1 MNIRQ
6 TAIPRRVLSLALCAA
21 MVLTLLPLPTPAEG
35 ICDHHPEHTAD
46 CGYKAAVE
54 GQDCAHSHNS
64 LCGYQEASPCTHG
77 HDESCGYREASAC
90 AHRHTE
96 ECGENGES
104 CTHQHDEACGYQE
117 ASSCT
122 HSHDESCGYRE
133 ARSCTHVHN
142 DTCGYVEA
150 VTGSPCTY
158 RCEICAQQA
167 SQQQNGQE
175 RCTHGNESA
184 ACETCASEKKVTEV
198 QALINALP
206 ETVTEETREA
216 AQSALSAVEE
226 AKAALTEAEQEKL
239 DLTRY
244 TALKALLAEP
254 EAFDTGKVLTDWEW
268 VDDYELID
276 PKTGL
281 AHLPF
286 ASAENI
292 AYYDAVI
299 EVLPAAITANEE
311 ELTLGDWLCE
321 DYPMESGAYEG
332 EYIFET
338 TLPEG
343 YVLADGT
350 NVLRLTVVLGDPEGE
365 DASWYSE
372 YSTPTQGTHTINGE
386 SYSDVYELKSADDLF
401 WFAEKVNTGIDADAN
416 IRAVLMNDITVPE
429 GKAWTP
435 IGGKFTLYSQ
445 ADGSNVSSFIGK
457 FDGHGHVIRGLE
469 NTTDGNYQSVGLFGK
484 VGSPVIVNVG
494 IEDSTF
500 TAKDSNCGSLIGYAA
515 GSGNGSATVINCY
528 STADVNCNITG
539 ANVGGLVG
547 WAAKLIIQNCY
558 FAGTVTSTSANTGSM
573 IGYGSDL
580 IARNCYYD
588 TNKCSL
594 PGCPIGDPGNISGK
608 TTAQFQSGEVANA
621 LCNGAS
627 IWGQNLAGGE
637 FYPKLYQE
645 PHNYKVYSGSQYH
658 NHTDGS
664 QSACLICGGLTP
676 VNGEYQIS
684 TKDQLYWFAAL
695 VNGTGGLT
703 KNSSAKGVLKADI
716 QVDSGWT
723 PIGNSS
729 AFTGSFHGQNHTV
742 TIPAGKSLFDKVGS
756 GATVSKVSVSGGNLC
771 NSNSGTIA
779 NCCASG
785 TGSVKLCG
793 SNSGTI
799 QNCYAAGGNGTT
811 LASGG
816 TITNCYLKA
825 GTSESAVNGEAITQN
840 SFESG
845 KVAYLLNVDSCW
857 GQTVNSEPRD
867 LLPKLGGKKVYYKEG
882 GSPEYHN
889 HSGYCNICQK
899 KPENS
904 SGSNKTDGNW
914 QISNVDEL
922 YWYAKLINGELE
934 GTSGYSKNA
943 VLTADITV
951 NTGVLNPDGTLNES
965 GKDSLVKWVP
975 IGKDRNNSN
984 TVTFDGQGHTISGL
998 YVDHWLA
1005 GLFGYL
1011 YKSTIQNV
1019 IISDSYFSGEFAG
1032 GVCGQMDASTI
1043 TNCFSSSMVTGGSG
1057 VGGICGSLAA
1067 MINPG
1072 TISNCASSGRVNY
1085 TSIYNNGGGVCG
1097 SSGTKGTITNCYY
1110 DKDKYTGTAIGSGN
1124 GTNVE
1129 GKTTKEFASGEV
1141 AYLLNGSSSSGIWK
1155 QNIDKEGASR
1165 DETPNFSGAAVYAAT
1180 SGECPT
1186 GYTNNANGAKNHVF
1200 ENHVCVF
1207 CDKRDQD
1214 PVIVSGITANSKT
1227 YDGRTSANLNCNSAV
1242 LTNTVTGK
1250 TVTGV
1255 TVSATGTFDK
1265 ADVGTRNVTIR
1276 DLKLTGA
1283 DAGKYYLAESGQ
1295 QTTTTASIN
1304 PRNITVTITPGGG
1317 TYGNVTAATAKLNNV
1332 VSGQTVPVTLT
1343 YTGTANDGTDYSGTT
1358 APKKAGS
1365 YTVAATISNGN
1376 YSLTGTTTAEFVIDK
1391 ATVTTPTPES
1401 KAYTGQTLTAD
1412 VPASDL
1418 YTVKT
1423 NEGGT
1428 DVNASGYPVELQL
1441 TDDKNYQWDN
1451 AGGRT
1456 SFRITQAANNWTVDP
1471 AITGWTYG
1479 GQANA
1484 PTSGA
1489 KFGTAQVTYRKDETV
1504 LDAVP
1509 ANAGSYTARFSVTET
1524 ANYDGLT
1531 KDVPFI
1537 ISPKP
1542 VTVSGI
1548 AAENKTYDGNTTATL
1563 KYDEVVFDGIL
1574 EGDRL
1579 TVEGTGT
1586 FADANAAENK
1596 TVNISGLTLGGDS
1609 KNNYTLAANGQQ
1621 TTATATITSK
1631 SLSGD
1636 DITVTATNP
1645 TYNGAQQSPT
1655 VAVTYGEITLVENT
1669 DYTLTGNAET
1679 NAGSYTLTVTGKGNY
1694 SGSKDQDWEI
1704 AKASISPKVNIEN
1717 TVYGTTPNP
1726 SITSGNSGNGEVTYT
1741 YYSDAACTDAVT
1753 PRNAGTYYV
1762 KAAVAETPNYQSS
1775 ESAPVSFRIT
1785 QKPVTVSG
1793 ITAGNKT
1800 YDGNTTA
1807 TLNYAGVTFTGKL
1820 DGDSLTVEGTGE
1832 FESANAAENKTVT
1845 ISGLTLGGASK
1856 DNYVLA
1862 ADGQQTTATATITK
1876 ANASVTKAPE
1886 DAKSLYSGLDVP
1898 LVTEGTAQGGTMMY
1912 RLGEDGS
1919 WTELLPQAAA
1929 HGEYTVYYY
1938 VKGDDN
1944 HEDTAQQSLKAR
1956 IRPFEIAAQPADM
1969 GIEYGTTTELAVILN
1984 PKAADVPGITYQWC
1998 LVTEEDGREV
2008 YTPLEG
2014 ETGSS
2019 LTLTK
2024 PNAGTYVYGCVITCG
2039 EDYSVTSDK
2048 ATVTVTAVQKDLTS
2062 TSDLP
2067 SGLWAEGG
2075 EMPLVD
2081 NSIDL
2086 KSPSSFLLTSY
2097 TYNGA
2102 STDVHQNYPTGMEIY
2117 SVGTDDQ
2124 GQTTVA
2130 PVAEL
2135 NHLLRYSGCSIRI
2148 TGKPGIRMITSLT
2161 KEAKAALKK
2170 GELAGYTLEEYGT
2183 VAVWSSDLGNQPLTL
2198 KTEKARNNYAYKRG
2212 VSDPVFA
2219 NVGDLTQYT
2228 NVLVWDSLEDQK
2240 YDEDIVMRPYIKL
2253 SNKAGETV
2261 VLYGGTVSRSI
2272 GYVAQQNAN
2281 TFSKGTA
2288 GYKYVHEI
2296 IDKVNALHSST
2307 ETNTTGG

>member
-35 ICDHHPEHTAD
+35 ICGHHPEHTAD

-54 GQDCAHSHNS
+54 GQDCAHSHDS
-64 LCGYQEASPCTHG
+64 LCGYQEARACTHS

-104 CTHQHDEACGYQE
+104 CTHQHDEACGHQE
-117 ASSCT
+117 ASPCT

-133 ARSCTHVHN
+133 ASPCKHEH
-142 DTCGYVEA
+142 DGSCGYVEA

-167 SQQQNGQE
+167 SQQQNGQDL
-175 RCTHGNESA
+175 CTHGNESA

-239 DLTRY
+239 DLTRC

-254 EAFDTGKVLTDWEW
+254 EAVDTGKVLTDWEW

-343 YVLADGT
+343 YVLPDET
-350 NVLRLTVVLGDPEGE
+350 NVLSLTVVLGDPEGE
-365 DASWYSE
+365 DASLYSE
-372 YSTPTQGTHTINGE
+372 YSTPNTGTHTIDGK
-386 SYSDVYELKSADDLF
+386 SYSDVYELKSANDLF
-401 WFAEKVNTGIDADAN
+401 WFAEKVNTGITVDGN
-416 IRAVLMNDITVPE
+416 INAVLMNDIRVPE
-429 GKAWTP
+429 GKDWTP
-435 IGGKFTLYSQ
+435 IGGKDTSY
-445 ADGSNVSSFIGK
+445 GNSSFIGK
-457 FDGHGHVIRGLE
+457 FDGQGHVIKGLK
-469 NTTDGNYQSVGLFGK
+469 NTDDGNYRQVGLFGM
-484 VGSPVIVNVG
+484 VGSAVIVNVG
-494 IEDSTF
+494 IENSTF
-500 TAKDSNCGSLIGYAA
+500 TAKNSNCGSLIGSAV
-515 GSGNGSATVINCY
+515 GSTNGNTIVKNCY
-528 STADVNCNITG
+528 STAVVSSNIDG
-539 ANVGGLVG
+539 ISVGGLVG
-547 WAAKLIIQNCY
+547 RAANLSIQSCY
-558 FAGTVTSTSANTGSM
+558 FAGTVSGTGANTGSM
-573 IGYGSDL
+573 IGYGGDL

-594 PGCPIGDPGNISGK
+594 LGCGGSGSEYIVGK
-608 TTAQFQSGEVANA
+608 TTAQFQSGEVAYT

-664 QSACLICGGLTP
+664 QSACLICGGLKP

-695 VNGTGGLT
+695 VNGTDGLT
-703 KNSSAKGVLKADI
+703 KNSSAKGVLTADI

-723 PIGNSS
+723 PIGSS
-729 AFTGSFHGQNHTV
+729 GFTGSFNGQNHTV
-742 TIPAGKSLFDKVGS
+742 TIPAGKSLFDKIES
-756 GATVSKVSVSGGNLC
+756 AATVSKVSVSGGNLC

-799 QNCYAAGGNGTT
+799 QNCYAAGGSGTT

-825 GTSESAVNGEAITQN
+825 GTSESAVNGTGITQGD
-840 SFESG
+840 FQSG
-845 KVAYLLNVDSCW
+845 KVAYLLNKDGCW
-857 GQTVNSEPRD
+857 GQTVNSD
-867 LLPKLGGKKVYYKEG
+867 SLPKLGGKQVFFKEG
-882 GSPEYHN
+882 GSPAYHN
-889 HSGYCNICQK
+889 HNGYCNICLK
-899 KPENS
+899 KPSNS
-904 SGSNKTDGNW
+904 DGTSGNW

-934 GTSGYSKNA
+934 GTTNYSKNA

-965 GKDSLVKWVP
+965 GKDSLVKWTP
-975 IGKDRNNSN
+975 IGKEQKDTN
-984 TVTFDGQGHTISGL
+984 TVTFNGNGHTISGL
-998 YVDHWLA
+998 YCDSGYLV

-1011 YKSTIQNV
+1011 YNSTIQNV
-1019 IISDSYFSGEFAG
+1019 IISDSYFSGSYVG
-1032 GVCGQMDASTI
+1032 GVCGQMNASTI
-1043 TNCFSSSMVTGGSG
+1043 TNCFSSSMVKGGSG

-1067 MINPG
+1067 IINPG

-1085 TSIYNNGGGVCG
+1085 TSINNNGGGVCG

-1207 CDKRDQD
+1207 CDKRDQF
-1214 PVIVSGITANSKT
+1214 PISVSNITAKSKT
-1227 YDGRTSANLNCNSAV
+1227 YDGSKSAELV
-1242 LTNTVTGK
+1242 VTFTGK
-1250 TVTGV
+1250 QNSCPNVSVT
-1255 TVSATGTFDK
+1255 ATGTFNDANAGANK
-1265 ADVGTRNVTIR
+1265 TVTVSNLR
-1276 DLKLTGA
+1276 LEGN
-1283 DAGKYYLAESGQ
+1283 DAGKYYLENSGPSS
-1295 QTTTTASIN
+1295 TTATIN
-1304 PRNITVTITPGGG
+1304 PKDITVTITSNGG

-1332 VSGQTVPVTLT
+1332 VSGQTVSVTLT
-1343 YTGTANDGTDYSGTT
+1343 YTGTANDGTDYSGTI
-1358 APKKAGS
+1358 APKNAGS
-1365 YTVAATISNGN
+1365 YTVAAAISNNN
-1376 YSLTGTTTAEFVIDK
+1376 YKLTGTTTARFVIDK
-1391 ATVTTPTPES
+1391 ATVTTPTISS
-1401 KAYTGQTLTAD
+1401 KAYTGQLLTAD

-1423 NEGGT
+1423 NKGGT
-1428 DVNASGYPVELQL
+1428 DVGTYTVVLSL
-1441 TDDKNYQWDN
+1441 TDSNNYKWDAPN
-1451 AGGRT
+1451 GQT
-1456 SFRITQAANNWTVDP
+1456 SFEITQAANNWTVDP

-1479 GQANA
+1479 EQANA

-1489 KFGTAQVTYRKDETV
+1489 KFGTVQVTYLKDGTV
-1504 LDAVP
+1504 LNAVP
-1509 ANAGSYTARFSVTET
+1509 ANAGSYTARFSVAET
-1524 ANYDGLT
+1524 DNYDGLT
-1531 KDVPFI
+1531 KDVPFT
-1537 ISPKP
+1537 ISPRP

-1548 AAENKTYDGNTTATL
+1548 TAENKTYDGNTTATL
-1563 KYDEVVFDGIL
+1563 NYDGVTFTGKL
-1574 EGDRL
+1574 DRDSL

-1655 VAVTYGEITLVENT
+1655 VAVTYGEITLAGGT
-1669 DYTLTGNAET
+1669 DYELTGNT
-1679 NAGSYTLTVTGKGNY
+1679 GTDAGGYTLTVTGKGNY
-1694 SGSKDQDWEI
+1694 SGSKEQGWEI
-1704 AKASISPKVNIEN
+1704 AKASITPVVSLGD
-1717 TVYGTTPNP
+1717 TVYGDALSP
-1726 SITSGNSGNGEVTYT
+1726 SVSGNPGNGEVTYT
-1741 YYSDAACTDAVT
+1741 YYSDETCTDAVT

-1762 KAAVAETPNYQSS
+1762 RAAVAQTANYQSGKS
-1775 ESAPVSFRIT
+1775 VPVSFRIT

-1793 ITAGNKT
+1793 ITAGDKT

-1807 TLNYAGVTFTGKL
+1807 TLNYDGVTFTGKL
-1820 DGDSLTVEGTGE
+1820 DRDSLTVEGTGT
-1832 FESANAAENKTVT
+1832 FADANAAENKTVNIT
-1845 ISGLTLGGASK
+1845 NLTLGGDSE

-1862 ADGQQTTATATITK
+1862 ADGQQATATAAITK

-1886 DAKSLYSGLDVP
+1886 DAESLYSGLDVL
-1898 LVTEGTAQGGTMMY
+1898 LVTAGTAQGGTMMY

-1919 WTELLPQAAA
+1919 WTAVLPQAAA

-1938 VKGDDN
+1938 VKGDGN

-1956 IRPFEIAAQPADM
+1956 IRPFEITGQTEA
-1969 GIEYGTTTELAVILN
+1969 GSIKYGESTELSVTLN
-1984 PKAADVPGITYQWC
+1984 DKAADVSGITYQWC
-1998 LVTEEDGREV
+1998 LVTEEDGREI

-2048 ATVTVTAVQKDLTS
+2048 AAVTVTAVQKPLPS

-2067 SGLWAEGG
+2067 PDLWAEGG

-2081 NSIDL
+2081 NSIHL

-2130 PVAEL
+2130 PVADL
-2135 NHLLRYSGCSIRI
+2135 NNLLRYSGCSIRI

-2170 GELAGYTLEEYGT
+2170 GKLAGYTLEEYGT

-2198 KTEKARNNYAYKRG
+2198 KTKKSRSNYAYKRG

-2219 NVGDLTQYT
+2219 NVGALTQYT
-2228 NVLVWDSLEDQK
+2228 NVLVWDSLEAKK

-2253 SNKAGETV
+2253 INKAGETV

>member
-21 MVLTLLPLPTPAEG
+21 MALTLLPLPTPAEG
-35 ICDHHPEHTAD
+35 ICGHHPEHTAD

-54 GQDCAHSHNS
+54 GQDCAHSHDS

-117 ASSCT
+117 ASPCT

-133 ARSCTHVHN
+133 ARDCTHAHD

-167 SQQQNGQE
+167 SQQQNRQDL
-175 RCTHGNESA
+175 CTHGNESA

-254 EAFDTGKVLTDWEW
+254 EAVDTGKVLTDWEW

-276 PKTGL
+276 PETGL

-311 ELTLGDWLCE
+311 ELTLGGWLCE

-332 EYIFET
+332 EYVFET

-343 YVLADGT
+343 YVLADDT
-350 NVLRLTVVLGDPEGE
+350 NVLRLTVVLGDPEGA
-365 DASWYSE
+365 DVAWYSE
-372 YSTPTQGTHTINGE
+372 YSAPNQGTHTINGK
-386 SYSDVYELKSADDLF
+386 SYSDVYELSSADHLF
-401 WFAEKVNTGIDADAN
+401 WFTEKVNTGIDTDAN

-435 IGGKFTLYSQ
+435 IGGKVTNY
-445 ADGSNVSSFIGK
+445 GVSSFIGR
-457 FDGHGHVIRGLE
+457 FDGHGHVIRGLK
-469 NTTDGNYQSVGLFGK
+469 NTDDGDYQSVGLFGQ
-484 VGSPVIVNVG
+484 VGSAEIVNVG
-494 IEDSTF
+494 IENSTF
-500 TAKDSNCGSLIGYAA
+500 TAGGSGHCGSLIGYAA
-515 GSGNGSATVINCY
+515 GSGNGDATVINCY
-528 STADVNCNITG
+528 STAAVNCNLTG

-547 WAAKLIIQNCY
+547 KAAKLTIQNCY
-558 FAGTVTSTSANTGSM
+558 FAGTVTGTGANTGSM
-573 IGYGSDL
+573 IGYGGDL
-580 IARNCYYD
+580 TARNCYYD

-594 PGCPIGDPGNISGK
+594 LGCGGSGSEYIVGK
-608 TTAQFQSGEVANA
+608 TTAQFQSGEVAYT

-645 PHNYKVYSGSQYH
+645 PHNYKVYGGSQYH

-664 QSACLICGGLTP
+664 QSACLICGGLKP

-695 VNGTGGLT
+695 VNGTDGLT
-703 KNSSAKGVLKADI
+703 KDSSAKGVLTADI

-723 PIGNSS
+723 PIGSS
-729 AFTGSFHGQNHTV
+729 GFTGSFHGQNHTV
-742 TIPAGKSLFDKVGS
+742 TIPAGKSLFATIGS

-771 NSNSGTIA
+771 TSNAGTIA
-779 NCCASG
+779 NCCVSG

-799 QNCYAAGGNGTT
+799 QHCYAAGGSGTT

-816 TITNCYLKA
+816 TITNCYVKA
-825 GTSESAVNGEAITQN
+825 GTSESAVSGTGITQGD
-840 SFESG
+840 FQSG
-845 KVAYLLNVDSCW
+845 KVAYLLNQDGCW
-857 GQTVNSEPRD
+857 GQTVNSD
-867 LLPKLGGKKVYYKEG
+867 SLPKLGGKQVFFKEG

-889 HSGYCNICQK
+889 HNGYCNICLK
-899 KPENS
+899 RPLNS
-904 SGSNKTDGNW
+904 SGTSGNW

-922 YWYAKLINGELE
+922 YWYAKLINGELKD
-934 GTSGYSKNA
+934 TTNYSKNA

-975 IGKDRNNSN
+975 IGNDSKNSN

-1011 YKSTIQNV
+1011 YKSTIRNV
-1019 IISDSYFSGEFAG
+1019 IISDSYFSGSHVG
-1032 GVCGQMDASTI
+1032 GVCGQMAASTI
-1043 TNCFSSSMVTGGSG
+1043 TNCFSSSMITGDTG
-1057 VGGICGSLAA
+1057 VGGICGS
-1067 MINPG
+1067 MHG
-1072 TISNCASSGRVNY
+1072 VDSDTISNCASSGRVIYKGNY
-1085 TSIYNNGGGVCG
+1085 NGGGVCG
-1097 SSGTKGTITNCYY
+1097 SFGANDQISNCYY
-1110 DKDKYTGTAIGSGN
+1110 NKDFLDVNGNAGSDSASATA
-1124 GTNVE
+1124 
-1129 GKTTKEFASGEV
+1129 KTTKEFASGEV
-1141 AYLLNGSSSSGIWK
+1141 AYLLNGSTNAGTWK
-1155 QNIDKEGASR
+1155 QNLDTGTR
-1165 DETPNFSGAAVYAAT
+1165 DETPNFSGAAVYQAT
-1180 SGECPT
+1180 SGACTP

-1214 PVIVSGITANSKT
+1214 PVRVSGITANSKT

-1265 ADVGTRNVTIR
+1265 ANVGTWNVTISN
-1276 DLKLTGA
+1276 LKLTGA

-1295 QTTTTASIN
+1295 QTTATATIN
-1304 PRNITVTITPGGG
+1304 PKDITVTITPGGG

-1332 VSGQTVPVTLT
+1332 VSGDTILVTLT
-1343 YTGTANDGTDYSGTT
+1343 YSGPANDGTVYNSTTVPTQAGT
-1358 APKKAGS
+1358 
-1365 YTVAATISNGN
+1365 YTVTASINNSNYN
-1376 YSLTGTTTAEFVIDK
+1376 LTGNTKADFKIEK
-1391 ATVTTPTPES
+1391 ATVTTPTIPS
-1401 KAYTGQTLTAD
+1401 KEYTGQPLTAD

-1418 YTVKT
+1418 YTVET
-1423 NEGGT
+1423 NKGGT
-1428 DVNASGYPVELQL
+1428 DVNVSGYPVELQL
-1441 TDDKNYQWDN
+1441 KDVKNYQWDH

-1456 SFRITQAANNWTVDP
+1456 IFRITQAVNNWTVDP

-1479 GQANA
+1479 ERASD
-1484 PTSGA
+1484 PTMGSA
-1489 KFGTAQVTYRKDETV
+1489 KFGTAQVTYLKDETV

-1509 ANAGSYTARFSVTET
+1509 ANAGSYTARFSVAET
-1524 ANYDGLT
+1524 DNYDGLT
-1531 KDVPFI
+1531 MDVPFT

-1548 AAENKTYDGNTTATL
+1548 TAENKTYDGNTTATL
-1563 KYDEVVFDGIL
+1563 NYAGVTFTGKL
-1574 EGDRL
+1574 DRDSL
-1579 TVEGTGT
+1579 TVKGTGT

-1596 TVNISGLTLGGDS
+1596 TVDISGLTLGGDS

-1694 SGSKDQDWEI
+1694 SGDTTKDWKID
-1704 AKASISPKVNIEN
+1704 KASITPVVSLGD
-1717 TVYGTTPNP
+1717 TVYGDPLSP
-1726 SITSGNSGNGEVTYT
+1726 SVSGNPGKGVVTYT
-1741 YYSDAACTDAVT
+1741 YYSDAACETVVT
-1753 PRNAGTYYV
+1753 PENVGTYYV
-1762 KAAVAETPNYQSS
+1762 KATVAETDNYQG
-1775 ESAPVSFRIT
+1775 ATTANGVSFRIT

-1793 ITAGNKT
+1793 ITAGDKP

-1807 TLNYAGVTFTGKL
+1807 TLNYDGVTFTGKL
-1820 DGDSLTVEGTGE
+1820 EGDSLTVTAIGT

-1845 ISGLTLGGASK
+1845 ISGLTLGGDSK

-1862 ADGQQTTATATITK
+1862 DDGQQATATATITK
-1876 ANASVTKAPE
+1876 ANASATKAPE
-1886 DAKSLYSGLDVP
+1886 DAKSLYSGGNVP
-1898 LVTEGTAQGGTMMY
+1898 LVIAGDVQGGTMNY
-1912 RLGEDGS
+1912 SLDGETWGAEIPTA
-1919 WTELLPQAAA
+1919 TEW
-1929 HGEYTVYYY
+1929 GKYTVYFK
-1938 VKGDDN
+1938 VVGDNN
-1944 HEDTAQQSLKAR
+1944 HNGTEAQLLTAE
-1956 IRPFEIAAQPADM
+1956 IVPFEIATQPADM
-1969 GIEYGTTTELAVILN
+1969 EIEYGTTTELAVILN
-1984 PKAADVPGITYQWC
+1984 HKADVSGITYQWC
-1998 LVTEEDGREV
+1998 LVTEEDGREI

-2024 PNAGTYVYGCVITCG
+2024 PNAGTYVYGCIVTCG
-2039 EDYSVTSDK
+2039 DDYSVTSDR
-2048 ATVTVTAVQKDLTS
+2048 ATVTVTAVQKPLPS

-2067 SGLWAEGG
+2067 SVLWAEGG
-2075 EMPLVD
+2075 EMPLVGD
-2081 NSIDL
+2081 SVDL

-2102 STDVHQNYPTGMEIY
+2102 STDVHQNYPTGMEVY
-2117 SVGTDDQ
+2117 SVGTNDQ

-2183 VAVWSSDLGNQPLTL
+2183 VAVWSSDLDNQPLTL
-2198 KTEKARNNYAYKRG
+2198 KTKKSRSNYAYKRG

-2219 NVGDLTQYT
+2219 NVGALTQYT
-2228 NVLVWDSLEDQK
+2228 NVLVWDSLEAKK

-2253 SNKAGETV
+2253 INKAGETV

>member
-35 ICDHHPEHTAD
+35 ICNHHPEHTAD

-77 HDESCGYREASAC
+77 HDSLCGYREASAC

-117 ASSCT
+117 ASPCT

-133 ARSCTHVHN
+133 ARDCTHAHD

-167 SQQQNGQE
+167 SQQQNGQD

-226 AKAALTEAEQEKL
+226 ARAALTEAEQEKL

-276 PKTGL
+276 PETGL

-343 YVLADGT
+343 YVLADDT

-365 DASWYSE
+365 DASLYSE
-372 YSTPTQGTHTINGE
+372 YSTPNTGTHTIDGK
-386 SYSDVYELKSADDLF
+386 SYSDVYELKSANDLF
-401 WFAEKVNTGIDADAN
+401 WFAEKVNTGITEDGN
-416 IRAVLMNDITVPE
+416 INAVLMNDITVPE

-435 IGGKFTLYSQ
+435 IGGKDTSY
-445 ADGSNVSSFIGK
+445 GNSSFIGK
-457 FDGHGHVIRGLE
+457 FDGQGHVIKGLK
-469 NTTDGNYQSVGLFGK
+469 NTDDGNYRQVGLFGK
-484 VGSPVIVNVG
+484 VGSAVIVNVG
-494 IEDSTF
+494 IENSTF
-500 TAKDSNCGSLIGYAA
+500 TARNEAQCGSLIGSAV
-515 GSGNGSATVINCY
+515 GSTNGNTIVKNCY
-528 STADVNCNITG
+528 STAVVSSNIDG
-539 ANVGGLVG
+539 ISVGGLVG
-547 WAAKLIIQNCY
+547 KAAYLSIQSCY
-558 FAGTVTSTSANTGSM
+558 FAGTVSGTGANTGSM
-573 IGYGSDL
+573 IGYGSDPFV
-580 IARNCYYD
+580 RNCYYD

-594 PGCPIGDPGNISGK
+594 PGCGGSGSEYIVGK
-608 TTAQFQSGEVANA
+608 TTAQFQSGEVAYT

-664 QSACLICGGLTP
+664 QSACLICGGLKP

-695 VNGTGGLT
+695 VNGTDGLT
-703 KNSSAKGVLKADI
+703 KDSSAKGVLKADI

-723 PIGNSS
+723 PIGSS
-729 AFTGSFHGQNHTV
+729 GFTGSLNGQNHTV

-771 NSNSGTIA
+771 NSNAGTIA
-779 NCCASG
+779 NCCVSG

-799 QNCYAAGGNGTT
+799 QNCYAAGGSGTT

-816 TITNCYLKA
+816 TITNCYVKA
-825 GTSESAVNGEAITQN
+825 GTSESAVSGTGITQGD
-840 SFESG
+840 FQSG
-845 KVAYLLNVDSCW
+845 KVAYLLNQDGCW
-857 GQTVNSEPRD
+857 GQTANSD
-867 LLPKLGGKKVYYKEG
+867 SLPKLGGKQVFFKEG
-882 GSPEYHN
+882 GSPAYHN
-889 HSGYCNICQK
+889 HNGYCNICLK
-899 KPENS
+899 KPSNS
-904 SGSNKTDGNW
+904 DGTSGNW

-934 GTSGYSKNA
+934 GTTNYSKNA

-965 GKDSLVKWVP
+965 GKDSLVKWTP
-975 IGKDRNNSN
+975 IGKEQKDTN
-984 TVTFDGQGHTISGL
+984 TVTFNGNGHTISGL
-998 YVDHWLA
+998 YCDSGYLV

-1011 YKSTIQNV
+1011 YNSTIQNV
-1019 IISDSYFSGEFAG
+1019 IISDSYFSGSYVG
-1032 GVCGQMDASTI
+1032 GVCGQMVATTI

-1067 MINPG
+1067 MIDPG

-1085 TSIYNNGGGVCG
+1085 TSSYNNGGGVCG
-1097 SSGTKGTITNCYY
+1097 SSGRYGTITNCYY

-1207 CDKRDQD
+1207 CDKRDQF
-1214 PVIVSGITANSKT
+1214 PISVSNITAKSKT
-1227 YDGRTSANLNCNSAV
+1227 YDGSKSAELVVTFTGRQNSCPNV
-1242 LTNTVTGK
+1242 SVT
-1250 TVTGV
+1250 
-1255 TVSATGTFDK
+1255 ATGTFNDANAGANK
-1265 ADVGTRNVTIR
+1265 TVTVSNLR
-1276 DLKLTGA
+1276 LEGN
-1283 DAGKYYLAESGQ
+1283 DAGKYYLENSGPR
-1295 QTTTTASIN
+1295 TTTATIN
-1304 PRNITVTITPGGG
+1304 PKDITVTITSNGG
-1317 TYGNVTAATAKLNNV
+1317 TYGNVTPATAKLNNV

-1343 YTGTANDGTDYSGTT
+1343 YTGAANDGTDYSGTT
-1358 APKKAGS
+1358 APTKAGS

-1376 YSLTGTTTAEFVIDK
+1376 YNLTGTTTARFVIDK
-1391 ATVTTPTPES
+1391 ATVTTPTIPS
-1401 KAYTGQTLTAD
+1401 KEYTGQPLTAD
-1412 VPASDL
+1412 VPASTL
-1418 YTVKT
+1418 YTVET
-1423 NEGGT
+1423 NAGGT
-1428 DVNASGYPVELQL
+1428 DVNASGYPVELKL
-1441 TDDKNYQWDN
+1441 TDDKNNQWDN
-1451 AGGRT
+1451 AGGQT
-1456 SFRITQAANNWTVDP
+1456 SFRITQAANNWTDNP

-1479 GQANA
+1479 ENA
-1484 PTSGA
+1484 SDPTMGSA
-1489 KFGTAQVTYRKDETV
+1489 KFGTAQVTYLKDGTV

-1509 ANAGSYTARFSVTET
+1509 ANAGSYTAHFSVAET
-1524 ANYDGLT
+1524 TNYDGLT
-1531 KDVPFI
+1531 KDVPFT

-1548 AAENKTYDGNTTATL
+1548 
-1563 KYDEVVFDGIL
+1563 
-1574 EGDRL
+1574 
-1579 TVEGTGT
+1579 
-1586 FADANAAENK
+1586 
-1596 TVNISGLTLGGDS
+1596 
-1609 KNNYTLAANGQQ
+1609 
-1621 TTATATITSK
+1621 
-1631 SLSGD
+1631 
-1636 DITVTATNP
+1636 
-1645 TYNGAQQSPT
+1645 
-1655 VAVTYGEITLVENT
+1655 
-1669 DYTLTGNAET
+1669 
-1679 NAGSYTLTVTGKGNY
+1679 
-1694 SGSKDQDWEI
+1694 
-1704 AKASISPKVNIEN
+1704 
-1717 TVYGTTPNP
+1717 
-1726 SITSGNSGNGEVTYT
+1726 
-1741 YYSDAACTDAVT
+1741 
-1753 PRNAGTYYV
+1753 
-1762 KAAVAETPNYQSS
+1762 
-1775 ESAPVSFRIT
+1775 
-1785 QKPVTVSG
+1785 
-1793 ITAGNKT
+1793 TAGDKT

-1807 TLNYAGVTFTGKL
+1807 TLNYDGVTFTGKL
-1820 DGDSLTVEGTGE
+1820 DRDSLTVEGTGT
-1832 FESANAAENKTVT
+1832 FESANAAENKTVN
-1845 ISGLTLGGASK
+1845 ISDLTLGGTGR
-1856 DNYVLA
+1856 DNYILNS
-1862 ADGQQTTATATITK
+1862 TTATATASISVLEIEKPAADSTVFTYTGSEQTYTLTTSKWYTITGNTRTDAGSQTVTVSLNDKQNTQWKDGTTDDLTFPFSIAK
-1876 ANASVTKAPE
+1876 ADSSVTKAPE
-1886 DAKSLYSGLDVP
+1886 DAKSLYSGADVP

-1929 HGEYTVYYY
+1929 HGEYTVYYF
-1938 VKGDDN
+1938 VKGDGN

-1956 IRPFEIAAQPADM
+1956 IRPFEIATQPQT
-1969 GIEYGTTTELAVILN
+1969 ESVNYGESKTLAVILN
-1984 PKAADVPGITYQWC
+1984 PKAADVSGITYQWC

-2014 ETGSS
+2014 ETGST

-2024 PNAGTYVYGCVITCG
+2024 PNAGTYVYGCIITCG
-2039 EDYSVTSDK
+2039 EDYSVTSDT
-2048 ATVTVTAVQKDLTS
+2048 ATVTVTAVQKPLPS

-2081 NSIDL
+2081 NSIHL

-2117 SVGTDDQ
+2117 SVGSDDQ

-2183 VAVWSSDLGNQPLTL
+2183 VVAWTTELGDQPLTL
-2198 KTEKARNNYAYKRG
+2198 STGKSSYAYKKG

>member
-6 TAIPRRVLSLALCAA
+6 TVRIPRRVLSLALCAA

-35 ICDHHPEHTAD
+35 ICNHHQEHTAD

-64 LCGYQEASPCTHG
+64 LCGYQEASPCSHS

-104 CTHQHDEACGYQE
+104 CTHQHDEACGHQE
-117 ASSCT
+117 ASPCT

-133 ARSCTHVHN
+133 ASPCKHEH
-142 DTCGYVEA
+142 DGSCGYVEA

-216 AQSALSAVEE
+216 AQSALSAVDE
-226 AKAALTEAEQEKL
+226 AKSALTEAEQEKL
-239 DLTRY
+239 DLTRC

-254 EAFDTGKVLTDWEW
+254 EAVDTGKVLTDWEW

-276 PKTGL
+276 PETGL

-365 DASWYSE
+365 DASLYSE
-372 YSTPTQGTHTINGE
+372 YSTPNTGTHTIDGK
-386 SYSDVYELKSADDLF
+386 SYSDVYELKSANDLF
-401 WFAEKVNTGIDADAN
+401 WFAEKVNTGITVDGN
-416 IRAVLMNDITVPE
+416 INAVLMNDITVPE
-429 GKAWTP
+429 GKDWTP
-435 IGGKFTLYSQ
+435 IGGKDTSY
-445 ADGSNVSSFIGK
+445 GNSSFIGK
-457 FDGHGHVIRGLE
+457 FDGQGHVIKGLK
-469 NTTDGNYQSVGLFGK
+469 NTDDGNYRQVGLFGM
-484 VGSPVIVNVG
+484 VGSAVIVNVG
-494 IEDSTF
+494 IENSTF
-500 TAKDSNCGSLIGYAA
+500 TAKNSNCGSLIGSAV
-515 GSGNGSATVINCY
+515 GSTNGNTIVKNCY
-528 STADVNCNITG
+528 STAVVSSNIDG
-539 ANVGGLVG
+539 ISVGGLVG
-547 WAAKLIIQNCY
+547 RAANLSIQSCY
-558 FAGTVTSTSANTGSM
+558 FAGTVSGTGANTGSM
-573 IGYGSDL
+573 IGYGGDL

-594 PGCPIGDPGNISGK
+594 LGCGGSGSEYIVGK
-608 TTAQFQSGEVANA
+608 TTAQFQSGEVAYT

-664 QSACLICGGLTP
+664 QSACLICGGLKP

-695 VNGTGGLT
+695 VNGTDGLT
-703 KNSSAKGVLKADI
+703 KNSSAKGVLTADI

-723 PIGNSS
+723 PIGSS
-729 AFTGSFHGQNHTV
+729 GFTGSFNGQNHTV
-742 TIPAGKSLFDKVGS
+742 TIPAGKSLFDKIES
-756 GATVSKVSVSGGNLC
+756 AATVSKVSVSGGNLC

-799 QNCYAAGGNGTT
+799 QNCYAAGGSGTT

-816 TITNCYLKA
+816 TITNCYVKA
-825 GTSESAVNGEAITQN
+825 GTSESAVSGTGITQGD
-840 SFESG
+840 FQSG
-845 KVAYLLNVDSCW
+845 KVAYLLNKDGCW
-857 GQTVNSEPRD
+857 GQTVYSGTTD
-867 LLPKLGGKKVYYKEG
+867 SLPKLGGKQVFFKEG
-882 GSPEYHN
+882 GSPAYHN

-965 GKDSLVKWVP
+965 GKDSLAKWVP
-975 IGKDRNNSN
+975 IGKDTNNSN

-998 YVDHWLA
+998 YCDYNYQA

-1011 YKSTIQNV
+1011 YKSTIRNV
-1019 IISDSYFSGEFAG
+1019 IISDSYFSGNHVG
-1032 GVCGQMDASTI
+1032 GVCGQMAASTI
-1043 TNCFSSSMVTGGSG
+1043 ENCFSSSMITGDIG
-1057 VGGICGSLAA
+1057 VGGICGS
-1067 MINPG
+1067 MHG
-1072 TISNCASSGRVNY
+1072 MDSDTISNCASSGRVY
-1085 TSIYNNGGGVCG
+1085 TGNNNNGGGVCG
-1097 SSGTKGTITNCYY
+1097 SFGANDQIINCYY
-1110 DKDKYTGTAIGSGN
+1110 NKDFLDVNGNAGSDSASATA
-1124 GTNVE
+1124 
-1129 GKTTKEFASGEV
+1129 KTTKEFASGEV
-1141 AYLLNGSSSSGIWK
+1141 AYLLNGSQNNGTWK

-1165 DETPNFSGAAVYAAT
+1165 DETPNFSGAGVYRAT
-1180 SGECPT
+1180 SGACTP
-1186 GYTNNANGAKNHVF
+1186 GYTNNASLVKNHVF

-1227 YDGRTSANLNCNSAV
+1227 YDGGTSASLNCNSAV
-1242 LTNTVTGK
+1242 LINTVTGE

-1265 ADVGTRNVTIR
+1265 ADVGTWNVTISN
-1276 DLKLTGA
+1276 LELTCA

-1295 QTTTTASIN
+1295 QTTATATIN
-1304 PRNITVTITPGGG
+1304 PRDITVTITPGGG
-1317 TYGNVTAATAKLNNV
+1317 TYGNVTAATANLNDV
-1332 VSGQTVPVTLT
+1332 VSGDTVPVTLT
-1343 YTGTANDGTDYSGTT
+1343 YTGPANDGTVYNSTTVPTEAGTYIVT
-1358 APKKAGS
+1358 AS
-1365 YTVAATISNGN
+1365 INNSNYN
-1376 YSLTGTTTAEFVIDK
+1376 LTGNTKADFKIEK
-1391 ATVTTPTPES
+1391 ATVTTPTIPS
-1401 KAYTGQTLTAD
+1401 KEYTGQLLTAD
-1412 VPASDL
+1412 VPDNPL

-1423 NEGGT
+1423 NKGGT
-1428 DVNASGYPVELQL
+1428 DVGTYTVVLSL
-1441 TDDKNYQWDN
+1441 TDSNNYKWDAPN
-1451 AGGRT
+1451 GQT
-1456 SFRITQAANNWTVDP
+1456 SFEITQAANNWTVDP

-1479 GQANA
+1479 ERASD
-1484 PTSGA
+1484 PTMGSA
-1489 KFGTAQVTYRKDETV
+1489 KFGTAQVTYLKDGTV
-1504 LDAVP
+1504 LNAVP
-1509 ANAGSYTARFSVTET
+1509 ANAGSYTAHFSVAET
-1524 ANYDGLT
+1524 DNYDGLT
-1531 KDVPFI
+1531 KDVPFT

-1548 AAENKTYDGNTTATL
+1548 TAENKPYDGNTTATL
-1563 KYDEVVFDGIL
+1563 NYDGVTFTGKL
-1574 EGDRL
+1574 DRDSL

-1596 TVNISGLTLGGDS
+1596 TVTISGLTLGGDS

-1655 VAVTYGEITLVENT
+1655 VTVTYGEITLVENT
-1669 DYTLTGNAET
+1669 DYTLTGNT
-1679 NAGSYTLTVTGKGNY
+1679 GTDAGGYTLTVTGKGNY
-1694 SGSKDQDWEI
+1694 SGSKEQGWEI
-1704 AKASISPKVNIEN
+1704 TKASITPVVSLGD
-1717 TVYGTTPNP
+1717 TVYGDPLSP
-1726 SITSGNSGNGEVTYT
+1726 SVSGNSGNGVVTYS

-1762 KAAVAETPNYQSS
+1762 KAAVAETANYQSD

-1793 ITAGNKT
+1793 ITAENKT

-1820 DGDSLTVEGTGE
+1820 KGDSLTVEGTGT
-1832 FESANAAENKTVT
+1832 FADANATENKTVT
-1845 ISGLTLGGASK
+1845 ISGLTLGGDSK
-1856 DNYVLA
+1856 ENYVLA
-1862 ADGQQTTATATITK
+1862 LVGQQTTATATITK

-1886 DAKSLYSGLDVP
+1886 DAKSLYSGGNVP
-1898 LVTEGTAQGGTMMY
+1898 LVIAGDVQGGTMHY
-1912 RLGEDGS
+1912 SLDGETWGAEIPTA
-1919 WTELLPQAAA
+1919 TEW
-1929 HGEYTVYYY
+1929 GKYTVYYY
-1938 VKGDDN
+1938 VKGDGN
-1944 HEDTAQQSLKAR
+1944 HEDTAQQSLKAL
-1956 IRPFEIAAQPADM
+1956 IRPFEITGQTEA
-1969 GIEYGTTTELAVILN
+1969 GSIKYGESTELSVTLN
-1984 PKAADVPGITYQWC
+1984 DKATDVSGITYQWC
-1998 LVTEEDGREV
+1998 LVTGEDGKEI

-2014 ETGSS
+2014 ETGKE

-2024 PNAGTYVYGCVITCG
+2024 PNAGKYVYACIITCG
-2039 EDYSVTSDK
+2039 DYSETSGK

-2067 SGLWAEGG
+2067 SGLWVEGG
-2075 EMPLVD
+2075 EMPLVGD
-2081 NSIDL
+2081 SVDL

-2102 STDVHQNYPTGMEIY
+2102 STDVHQNYPTGMEVY
-2117 SVGTDDQ
+2117 SVGTNDQ

-2183 VAVWSSDLGNQPLTL
+2183 VAVWSSDLDNQPLTL
-2198 KTEKARNNYAYKRG
+2198 KTKKSRSNYAYKRG

-2219 NVGDLTQYT
+2219 NVGALTQYT
-2228 NVLVWDSLEDQK
+2228 NVLVWDSLEAKK

-2253 SNKAGETV
+2253 INKAGETV

>member
-6 TAIPRRVLSLALCAA
+6 TVRIPRRVLSLALCAA

-35 ICDHHPEHTAD
+35 ICNHHQEHTAD

-54 GQDCAHSHNS
+54 GQDCAHSHDS
-64 LCGYQEASPCTHG
+64 LCGYQEASPCSHS

-104 CTHQHDEACGYQE
+104 CTHQHDEACGHQE
-117 ASSCT
+117 ASPCT

-133 ARSCTHVHN
+133 ASPCKHEH
-142 DTCGYVEA
+142 DGSCGYVEA

-216 AQSALSAVEE
+216 AQSALSAVDE
-226 AKAALTEAEQEKL
+226 AKSALTEAEQEKL

-254 EAFDTGKVLTDWEW
+254 EAVDTGKVLTDWEW

-372 YSTPTQGTHTINGE
+372 YSTPTQGTHTINGK

-435 IGGKFTLYSQ
+435 IGGKVTNYR
-445 ADGSNVSSFIGK
+445 VSSFIGR
-457 FDGHGHVIRGLE
+457 FDGHGHVIRGLK
-469 NTTDGNYQSVGLFGK
+469 NTTDGDYQSVGLFGQ
-484 VGSPVIVNVG
+484 VGSAEIVNVG
-494 IEDSTF
+494 IENSTF
-500 TAKDSNCGSLIGYAA
+500 TAGGSGHCGSLIGYAA
-515 GSGNGSATVINCY
+515 GSTNGSATVINCY
-528 STADVNCNITG
+528 STADVNCNITE

-547 WAAKLIIQNCY
+547 RAAKLIIQNCY
-558 FAGTVTSTSANTGSM
+558 FAGTVTSTAGNTGSM
-573 IGYGSDL
+573 IGYGGDL

-594 PGCPIGDPGNISGK
+594 SGCGGSGSEYIVGK
-608 TTAQFQSGEVANA
+608 TTAQFQSGEVAYT

-664 QSACLICGGLTP
+664 QSACLICGGLKP

-695 VNGTGGLT
+695 VNGTDGLT
-703 KNSSAKGVLKADI
+703 KNSSAKGVLTADI

-723 PIGNSS
+723 PIGSS
-729 AFTGSFHGQNHTV
+729 GFTGSFNGQNHTV

-771 NSNSGTIA
+771 NRNAGTIA
-779 NCCASG
+779 NCCVSG

-799 QNCYAAGGNGTT
+799 QNCYAAGGSGTT

-816 TITNCYLKA
+816 TITNCYVKA
-825 GTSESAVNGEAITQN
+825 GSTENAVNGTSITQGD
-840 SFESG
+840 FQSG
-845 KVAYLLNVDSCW
+845 KVAYLLNQDGCW
-857 GQTVNSEPRD
+857 GQTVYSGTTD
-867 LLPKLGGKKVYYKEG
+867 SLPKLGGKQVFFKEG
-882 GSPEYHN
+882 GSPAYHN
-889 HSGYCNICQK
+889 HNGYCNICLK
-899 KPENS
+899 KPSNS
-904 SGSNKTDGNW
+904 DGTSGNW

-934 GTSGYSKNA
+934 GTTNYSKNA

-975 IGKDRNNSN
+975 IGKDTNNSN

-1011 YKSTIQNV
+1011 YNSTIRNV
-1019 IISDSYFSGEFAG
+1019 IISDSYFHGNHVG
-1032 GVCGQMDASTI
+1032 GVCGQMAASTI
-1043 TNCFSSSMVTGGSG
+1043 TNCFSSSMITGDTG
-1057 VGGICGSLAA
+1057 VGGICGS
-1067 MINPG
+1067 MHG
-1072 TISNCASSGRVNY
+1072 TDSDRISNCASSGRVY
-1085 TSIYNNGGGVCG
+1085 TGNNNNGGGVCG
-1097 SSGTKGTITNCYY
+1097 SFGANDQIINCYY
-1110 DKDKYTGTAIGSGN
+1110 NKDFLDVNGNAGSDSASATA
-1124 GTNVE
+1124 
-1129 GKTTKEFASGEV
+1129 KTTKEFASGEV
-1141 AYLLNGSSSSGIWK
+1141 AYLLNGSQNNGTWK

-1180 SGECPT
+1180 SGACTP
-1186 GYTNNANGAKNHVF
+1186 GYTNNASLVKNHVF

-1227 YDGRTSANLNCNSAV
+1227 YDGGTSASLNCNSAV
-1242 LTNTVTGK
+1242 LINTVTGE

-1265 ADVGTRNVTIR
+1265 ADVGTWNVTISN
-1276 DLKLTGA
+1276 LELTCA

-1295 QTTTTASIN
+1295 QTTATATIN
-1304 PRNITVTITPGGG
+1304 PRDITVTITPGGG
-1317 TYGNVTAATAKLNNV
+1317 TYGNVTAATANLNDV
-1332 VSGQTVPVTLT
+1332 VSGDTVPVTLT
-1343 YTGTANDGTDYSGTT
+1343 YTGPANDGTVYNSTTVPTEAGTYIVT
-1358 APKKAGS
+1358 AS
-1365 YTVAATISNGN
+1365 INNSNYN
-1376 YSLTGTTTAEFVIDK
+1376 LTGNTKADFKIEK
-1391 ATVTTPTPES
+1391 ATVTTPTISS
-1401 KAYTGQTLTAD
+1401 KKYTGQLLTAD
-1412 VPASDL
+1412 VTDNPL
-1418 YTVKT
+1418 YTVET

-1428 DVNASGYPVELQL
+1428 DVGTYTVVLSL
-1441 TDDKNYQWDN
+1441 TDSNNYKWDAPN
-1451 AGGRT
+1451 GQT
-1456 SFRITQAANNWTVDP
+1456 SFEITQAANNWTVDP

-1479 GQANA
+1479 ERASD
-1484 PTSGA
+1484 PTMGSA
-1489 KFGTAQVTYRKDETV
+1489 KFGTAQVTYLKDETV
-1504 LDAVP
+1504 LNAVP
-1509 ANAGSYTARFSVTET
+1509 ANAGSYTARFSVAET
-1524 ANYDGLT
+1524 DNYAGLT
-1531 KDVPFI
+1531 EDVPFT
-1537 ISPKP
+1537 ISP
-1542 VTVSGI
+1542 
-1548 AAENKTYDGNTTATL
+1548 
-1563 KYDEVVFDGIL
+1563 
-1574 EGDRL
+1574 
-1579 TVEGTGT
+1579 
-1586 FADANAAENK
+1586 
-1596 TVNISGLTLGGDS
+1596 
-1609 KNNYTLAANGQQ
+1609 
-1621 TTATATITSK
+1621 
-1631 SLSGD
+1631 
-1636 DITVTATNP
+1636 
-1645 TYNGAQQSPT
+1645 
-1655 VAVTYGEITLVENT
+1655 
-1669 DYTLTGNAET
+1669 
-1679 NAGSYTLTVTGKGNY
+1679 
-1694 SGSKDQDWEI
+1694 
-1704 AKASISPKVNIEN
+1704 
-1717 TVYGTTPNP
+1717 
-1726 SITSGNSGNGEVTYT
+1726 
-1741 YYSDAACTDAVT
+1741 
-1753 PRNAGTYYV
+1753 
-1762 KAAVAETPNYQSS
+1762 
-1775 ESAPVSFRIT
+1775 
-1785 QKPVTVSG
+1785 KPVTVSG

-1820 DGDSLTVEGTGE
+1820 EGDSLTVEGTGT
-1832 FESANAAENKTVT
+1832 FADANAAENKTVT
-1845 ISGLTLGGASK
+1845 ISDLNLGGDSK

-1862 ADGQQTTATATITK
+1862 TDGQQATATAAITK

-1898 LVTEGTAQGGTMMY
+1898 LITEGTAQGGTMMY

-1938 VKGDDN
+1938 VKGDGN

-1956 IRPFEIAAQPADM
+1956 IRPFEITGQTEA
-1969 GIEYGTTTELAVILN
+1969 GSIKYGESTELSVTLN
-1984 PKAADVPGITYQWC
+1984 DKAADVSGITYQWC

-2024 PNAGTYVYGCVITCG
+2024 PNAGTYVYGCIITCG
-2039 EDYSVTSDK
+2039 DYSETSGK

-2067 SGLWAEGG
+2067 SDLWAEGG
-2075 EMPLVD
+2075 EEPLNGDSVE
-2081 NSIDL
+2081 L

-2102 STDVHQNYPTGMEIY
+2102 STDVHQNYPTGMEVY
-2117 SVGTDDQ
+2117 SVGTNDQ

-2135 NHLLRYSGCSIRI
+2135 NNLLRYSGCSIRI

-2170 GELAGYTLEEYGT
+2170 GKLAGYTLEEYGT
-2183 VAVWSSDLGNQPLTL
+2183 VAVWSSDLDNQPLTL
-2198 KTEKARNNYAYKRG
+2198 KTKKSRSNYAYKRG

-2219 NVGDLTQYT
+2219 NVGALTQYT
-2228 NVLVWDSLEDQK
+2228 NVLVWDSLEAKK

-2253 SNKAGETV
+2253 INKAGETV

-2288 GYKYVHEI
+2288 GYKYVHDI

>member
-54 GQDCAHSHNS
+54 GQDCAHSHDN
-64 LCGYQEASPCTHG
+64 LCGYQGASPCSHS
-77 HDESCGYREASAC
+77 HDSLCGYREASAC

-117 ASSCT
+117 ASPCT

-133 ARSCTHVHN
+133 ARDCTHAHD

-167 SQQQNGQE
+167 SQQQNGQDL
-175 RCTHGNESA
+175 CTHGNESA
-184 ACETCASEKKVTEV
+184 ACETCASEKKVAEV

-239 DLTRY
+239 DLTRC

-254 EAFDTGKVLTDWEW
+254 EAVDTGKVLTDWEW

-332 EYIFET
+332 EYVFET

-343 YVLADGT
+343 YVLEDGT

-664 QSACLICGGLTP
+664 QSACLICGGLKP

-695 VNGTGGLT
+695 VNGTDGLT
-703 KNSSAKGVLKADI
+703 KDSSAKGVLKADI

-729 AFTGSFHGQNHTV
+729 AFTGRFHGQNHTV

-756 GATVSKVSVSGGNLC
+756 GARVSQVSVSGGNLC

-799 QNCYAAGGNGTT
+799 QNCYAAGGSGT
-811 LASGG
+811 AIGNGG
-816 TITNCYLKA
+816 TITNCYVKA
-825 GTSESAVNGEAITQN
+825 GTSESAVSGTGITQGD
-840 SFESG
+840 FQSG
-845 KVAYLLNVDSCW
+845 KVAYLLNQDGCW
-857 GQTVNSEPRD
+857 GQTVNSD
-867 LLPKLGGKKVYYKEG
+867 SLPKLGGKQVFFKEG
-882 GSPEYHN
+882 GSPAYHN
-889 HSGYCNICQK
+889 HNGYCNICLK
-899 KPENS
+899 KPSNS
-904 SGSNKTDGNW
+904 DGTSGNW

-922 YWYAKLINGELE
+922 YWYAMLINGELK
-934 GTSGYSKNA
+934 GTDGYSKNA

-1097 SSGTKGTITNCYY
+1097 SSGRYGTITNCYY

-1141 AYLLNGSSSSGIWK
+1141 AYLLNGSKDNGTWK
-1155 QNIDKEGASR
+1155 QNLDTGTR

-1207 CDKRDQD
+1207 CDKRDQF
-1214 PVIVSGITANSKT
+1214 PISVSNITAKSKT
-1227 YDGRTSANLNCNSAV
+1227 YDGSKSAELV
-1242 LTNTVTGK
+1242 VTFTGK
-1250 TVTGV
+1250 QNSCPNVSVT
-1255 TVSATGTFDK
+1255 ATGTFNDANAGANK
-1265 ADVGTRNVTIR
+1265 TVTVSNLR
-1276 DLKLTGA
+1276 LEGN
-1283 DAGKYYLAESGQ
+1283 DAGKYYLENSGPI
-1295 QTTTTASIN
+1295 TTTGTIN
-1304 PRNITVTITPGGG
+1304 PKDITVTITPNGG
-1317 TYGNVTAATAKLNNV
+1317 TYGKVTAATAKLNNV

-1343 YTGTANDGTDYSGTT
+1343 YTGTANDGTVYSGTT
-1358 APKKAGS
+1358 VPKKAGS
-1365 YTVAATISNGN
+1365 YTVTASINNSNYN
-1376 YSLTGTTTAEFVIDK
+1376 LTGTTTARFVIDK
-1391 ATVTTPTPES
+1391 ATVTTPTIPS
-1401 KAYTGQTLTAD
+1401 KEYTGQPLTAD
-1412 VPASDL
+1412 VPANPL
-1418 YTVKT
+1418 YTEET

-1428 DVNASGYPVELQL
+1428 DVGTYTVVLSL
-1441 TDDKNYQWDN
+1441 TDSNNYKWDAPN
-1451 AGGRT
+1451 GQT
-1456 SFRITQAANNWTVDP
+1456 SFEITQAANNWTVDP

-1479 GQANA
+1479 ERASD
-1484 PTSGA
+1484 PTMGSA
-1489 KFGTAQVTYRKDETV
+1489 KFGTAQVTYLKDGTV
-1504 LDAVP
+1504 LNAVP
-1509 ANAGSYTARFSVTET
+1509 ANAGSYTAHFSVDRTP
-1524 ANYDGLT
+1524 NYDGLT
-1531 KDVPFI
+1531 KDVPFT

-1548 AAENKTYDGNTTATL
+1548 TAENKPYDGNTTATL
-1563 KYDEVVFDGIL
+1563 KYDKVVFDGIL
-1574 EGDRL
+1574 EGDSL
-1579 TVEGTGT
+1579 TVTATGT

-1636 DITVTATNP
+1636 DITVTVTNP
-1645 TYNGAQQSPT
+1645 TYNSAQQSPT

-1694 SGSKDQDWEI
+1694 SGSKDQGWEI
-1704 AKASISPKVNIEN
+1704 AKASITPVVSLGD
-1717 TVYGTTPNP
+1717 TVYGDPLSP
-1726 SITSGNSGNGEVTYT
+1726 SVSGNSGNGEVTYT
-1741 YYSDAACTDAVT
+1741 YYSDAACTVEVT

-1762 KAAVAETPNYQSS
+1762 RAAVAQTANYQSGKS
-1775 ESAPVSFRIT
+1775 VPVSFRIT
-1785 QKPVTVSG
+1785 QKPVIVSG
-1793 ITAGNKT
+1793 ITAENKT
-1800 YDGNTTA
+1800 YDGNTIA
-1807 TLNYAGVTFTGKL
+1807 TLNYDGVTFTGKL
-1820 DGDSLTVEGTGE
+1820 EGDSLTVTAIGT
-1832 FESANAAENKTVT
+1832 FENANADENKTVT
-1845 ISGLTLGGASK
+1845 ISGLTLGGDSK

-1862 ADGQQTTATATITK
+1862 LVGQQTTATAAITK

-1886 DAKSLYSGLDVP
+1886 DAKSLYSGVDVP
-1898 LVTEGTAQGGTMMY
+1898 LVTAGTAQGGTMMY

-1956 IRPFEIAAQPADM
+1956 IRPFEIKTQPADM

-1984 PKAADVPGITYQWC
+1984 PKAADVSGITYQWC

-2024 PNAGTYVYGCVITCG
+2024 PNAGTYVYGCIITCG
-2039 EDYSVTSDK
+2039 DDYSVTSDR
-2048 ATVTVTAVQKDLTS
+2048 ATVTVTAVQKPLPS

-2081 NSIDL
+2081 NSIHL

-2102 STDVHQNYPTGMEIY
+2102 STDVHQNYPTGMEVY

-2183 VAVWSSDLGNQPLTL
+2183 VVAWTTELGDQPLTL
-2198 KTEKARNNYAYKRG
+2198 STGKSSYAYKKG

>member
-21 MVLTLLPLPTPAEG
+21 MVLTLLPLPTQAEG
-35 ICDHHPEHTAD
+35 ICNHHREHTAD

-54 GQDCAHSHNS
+54 GQDCAHSHDS
-64 LCGYQEASPCTHG
+64 LCGYQEARACTHS
-77 HDESCGYREASAC
+77 HDESCGYREARAC

-104 CTHQHDEACGYQE
+104 CTHQHDEACGHQE
-117 ASSCT
+117 ASPCT

-133 ARSCTHVHN
+133 ASPCKHEH
-142 DTCGYVEA
+142 DGSCGYVEA

-167 SQQQNGQE
+167 SQQQNGQDL
-175 RCTHGNESA
+175 CTHGNESA

-239 DLTRY
+239 DLTRC

-254 EAFDTGKVLTDWEW
+254 EAVDTGKVLTDWEW

-332 EYIFET
+332 EYVFET

-343 YVLADGT
+343 YVLEDGT

-365 DASWYSE
+365 DVAWYSE

-386 SYSDVYELKSADDLF
+386 SYSDVYELKSANDLF
-401 WFAEKVNTGIDADAN
+401 WFAEKVNTGITVDGN
-416 IRAVLMNDITVPE
+416 INAVLMNDIRVPE
-429 GKAWTP
+429 GKDWTP
-435 IGGKFTLYSQ
+435 IGGKDTSY
-445 ADGSNVSSFIGK
+445 GNSSFIGK
-457 FDGHGHVIRGLE
+457 FDGQGHVIKGLK
-469 NTTDGNYQSVGLFGK
+469 NTDDGNYRQVGLFGM
-484 VGSPVIVNVG
+484 VGSAVIVNVG
-494 IEDSTF
+494 IENSTF
-500 TAKDSNCGSLIGYAA
+500 TAKNSNCGSLIGSAV
-515 GSGNGSATVINCY
+515 GSTNGNTIVKNCY
-528 STADVNCNITG
+528 STAVVSSNIDG
-539 ANVGGLVG
+539 ISVGGLVG
-547 WAAKLIIQNCY
+547 RAANLSIQSCY
-558 FAGTVTSTSANTGSM
+558 FAGTVSGTGANTGSM
-573 IGYGSDL
+573 IGYGSNP
-580 IARNCYYD
+580 IVRNCYYD

-594 PGCPIGDPGNISGK
+594 SGCGGSGSEYIVGK
-608 TTAQFQSGEVANA
+608 TTAQFQSGEVAYT

-664 QSACLICGGLTP
+664 QSACLICGGLKP

-695 VNGTGGLT
+695 VNGTDGLT
-703 KNSSAKGVLKADI
+703 KNSSAKGVLTADI

-723 PIGNSS
+723 PIGSS
-729 AFTGSFHGQNHTV
+729 GFTGSFNGQNHTV
-742 TIPAGKSLFDKVGS
+742 TIPAGKSLFDKIES
-756 GATVSKVSVSGGNLC
+756 AATVSKVSVSGGNLC

-799 QNCYAAGGNGTT
+799 QNCYAAGGSGTT

-816 TITNCYLKA
+816 TITNCYVKA
-825 GTSESAVNGEAITQN
+825 GTSESAVSGTGITQGD
-840 SFESG
+840 FQSG
-845 KVAYLLNVDSCW
+845 KVAYLLNKDGCW
-857 GQTVNSEPRD
+857 GQTVNSD
-867 LLPKLGGKKVYYKEG
+867 SLPKLGGKQVFFKEG
-882 GSPEYHN
+882 GSPAYHN
-889 HSGYCNICQK
+889 HNGYCNICLK
-899 KPENS
+899 KPSNS
-904 SGSNKTDGNW
+904 DGTSGNW

-934 GTSGYSKNA
+934 GTTNYSKNA

-965 GKDSLVKWVP
+965 GKDSLVKWTP
-975 IGKDRNNSN
+975 IGKEQKDTN
-984 TVTFDGQGHTISGL
+984 TVTFNGNGHTISGL
-998 YVDHWLA
+998 YCDSGYLV

-1011 YKSTIQNV
+1011 YNSTIQNV
-1019 IISDSYFSGEFAG
+1019 IISDSYFSGSYVG
-1032 GVCGQMDASTI
+1032 GVCGQMNASTI
-1043 TNCFSSSMVTGGSG
+1043 TNCFSSSMVKGGSG

-1067 MINPG
+1067 IINPG

-1085 TSIYNNGGGVCG
+1085 TSINNNGGGVCG

-1141 AYLLNGSSSSGIWK
+1141 AYLLNGSRDNGTWK
-1155 QNIDKEGASR
+1155 QNLDTGTR
-1165 DETPNFSGAAVYAAT
+1165 DETPNFSGAGVYRAT
-1180 SGECPT
+1180 SGACTP
-1186 GYTNNANGAKNHVF
+1186 GYTNNASLVKNHVF

-1227 YDGRTSANLNCNSAV
+1227 YDGGTSASLNCNSAV
-1242 LTNTVTGK
+1242 LINTVTGE

-1265 ADVGTRNVTIR
+1265 ADVGTWNVTISN
-1276 DLKLTGA
+1276 LELTCA

-1295 QTTTTASIN
+1295 QTTATATIN
-1304 PRNITVTITPGGG
+1304 PRNITVNITPNGG
-1317 TYGNVTAATAKLNNV
+1317 TYGNVTAATANLNDV
-1332 VSGQTVPVTLT
+1332 VSGDTVPVTLT
-1343 YTGTANDGTDYSGTT
+1343 YTGPANDGTDYSGTT

-1376 YSLTGTTTAEFVIDK
+1376 YKLTGTTTAEFVIDK
-1391 ATVTTPTPES
+1391 ATVTTPTISS
-1401 KAYTGQTLTAD
+1401 KKYTGQLLTAD
-1412 VPASDL
+1412 VPDNPL

-1423 NEGGT
+1423 NKGGT
-1428 DVNASGYPVELQL
+1428 DVGTYTVVLSL
-1441 TDDKNYQWDN
+1441 TDSNNYKWDAPN
-1451 AGGRT
+1451 GQT
-1456 SFRITQAANNWTVDP
+1456 IFRITKAANNWTVDP

-1479 GQANA
+1479 ENA
-1484 PTSGA
+1484 SNPTMGSA
-1489 KFGTAQVTYRKDETV
+1489 KFGEAQVTYLQGETV

-1509 ANAGSYTARFSVTET
+1509 TNAGSYTARFSVAET
-1524 ANYDGLT
+1524 DNYDGLT
-1531 KDVPFI
+1531 KDVPFT
-1537 ISPKP
+1537 ISPRP

-1548 AAENKTYDGNTTATL
+1548 TAENKTYDGNTTATL
-1563 KYDEVVFDGIL
+1563 NYDGVTFTGKL
-1574 EGDRL
+1574 EGDSL
-1579 TVEGTGT
+1579 SVTATGT
-1586 FADANAAENK
+1586 FESVNAAENK
-1596 TVNISGLTLGGDS
+1596 TVTISGLTLGGDS

-1655 VAVTYGEITLVENT
+1655 VAVTYGEITLAGGT
-1669 DYTLTGNAET
+1669 DYELTGNT
-1679 NAGSYTLTVTGKGNY
+1679 GTDAGGYTLTVTGKGNY
-1694 SGSKDQDWEI
+1694 SGSKEQGWEI
-1704 AKASISPKVNIEN
+1704 AKASITPVVSLGD
-1717 TVYGTTPNP
+1717 TVYGDALSP
-1726 SITSGNSGNGEVTYT
+1726 SVSGNPGNGEVTYT
-1741 YYSDAACTDAVT
+1741 YYSDETCTDAVT

-1762 KAAVAETPNYQSS
+1762 RAAVAQTANYQSGKS
-1775 ESAPVSFRIT
+1775 VPVSFRIT

-1793 ITAGNKT
+1793 ITAGDKT

-1807 TLNYAGVTFTGKL
+1807 TLNYDGVTFTGKL
-1820 DGDSLTVEGTGE
+1820 EGDSLSVTATGT
-1832 FESANAAENKTVT
+1832 FESVNAAENKTVT
-1845 ISGLTLGGASK
+1845 ISGLTLGGDSK
-1856 DNYVLA
+1856 NNYTLA
-1862 ADGQQTTATATITK
+1862 ANGQQTAATATITK

-1886 DAKSLYSGLDVP
+1886 DAKSLYSGLDEP

-1938 VKGDDN
+1938 VKGDGN

-1956 IRPFEIAAQPADM
+1956 IRPFEITGQTEA
-1969 GIEYGTTTELAVILN
+1969 GSIKYGESTELSVTLN
-1984 PKAADVPGITYQWC
+1984 DKATDVSGITYQWC
-1998 LVTEEDGREV
+1998 LVTGEDGKEI

-2014 ETGSS
+2014 ETGKE

-2024 PNAGTYVYGCVITCG
+2024 PNAGKYVYACIITCG
-2039 EDYSVTSDK
+2039 DYSETSGK

-2067 SGLWAEGG
+2067 SGLWVEGG

-2081 NSIDL
+2081 NSIHL

-2102 STDVHQNYPTGMEIY
+2102 STDVHQNYPTGMEVY

-2130 PVAEL
+2130 PVADL
-2135 NHLLRYSGCSIRI
+2135 NNLLRYSGCSIRI

-2183 VAVWSSDLGNQPLTL
+2183 VAVWSSDLDNQPLTL
-2198 KTEKARNNYAYKRG
+2198 KTKKSRSNYAYKRG

-2219 NVGDLTQYT
+2219 NVGALTQYT
-2228 NVLVWDSLEDQK
+2228 NVLVWDSLEAKK

-2253 SNKAGETV
+2253 INKAGETV

>member
-6 TAIPRRVLSLALCAA
+6 TVHIPRRVLSLALCAA
-21 MVLTLLPLPTPAEG
+21 MVLTLLPLPARAEG
-35 ICDHHPEHTAD
+35 ICAHHPEHTAD
-46 CGYKAAVE
+46 CGYQAAVE
-54 GQDCAHSHNS
+54 GQDCAHSHDDA
-64 LCGYQEASPCTHG
+64 CGYQEASPCTHS
-77 HDESCGYREASAC
+77 HDDACGYREASNC
-90 AHRHTE
+90 THQHTE
-96 ECGENGES
+96 ECGGNGES
-104 CTHQHDEACGYQE
+104 CTHSHDEGCGYQE
-117 ASSCT
+117 AENCT

-150 VTGSPCTY
+150 VAGSPCTY
-158 RCEICAQQA
+158 QCEICAQQ
-167 SQQQNGQE
+167 QNAQNL
-175 RCTHGNESA
+175 CTHGNA
-184 ACETCASEKKVTEV
+184 PDACEDCASDARVASV
-198 QALINALP
+198 QKRIDALP

-239 DLTRY
+239 DMTRY

-254 EAFDTGKVLTDWEW
+254 EAVDTGKVLTDWEW

-276 PKTGL
+276 PETGL

-286 ASAENI
+286 VSAENI

-343 YVLADGT
+343 YVLADDT

-365 DASWYSE
+365 DVAWYSE
-372 YSTPTQGTHTINGE
+372 YSTPNTGTHTINGK
-386 SYSDVYELKSADDLF
+386 SYSDVYELQSADDLF
-401 WFAEKVNTGIDADAN
+401 WFAEKVNTGMNTDAN

-435 IGGKFTLYSQ
+435 IGGKYTNYG
-445 ADGSNVSSFIGK
+445 DSSFIGR
-457 FDGHGHVIRGLE
+457 FDGHGHVIRGLK
-469 NTTDGNYQSVGLFGK
+469 NTDDRDYDYVGLFGK
-484 VGSPVIVNVG
+484 VGSAEIVNVG

-500 TAKDSNCGSLIGYAA
+500 TAKDLNCGSLIGYAA
-515 GSGNGSATVINCY
+515 GSGNGDATVINCY
-528 STADVNCNITG
+528 STAAVNCNLTG

-547 WAAKLIIQNCY
+547 KAAKLTIQNCY
-558 FAGTVTSTSANTGSM
+558 FAGTVSGTGDNTGSM
-573 IGYGSDL
+573 IGYGGDL
-580 IARNCYYD
+580 TARNCYYD
-588 TNKCSL
+588 TDQCSL
-594 PGCPIGDPGNISGK
+594 PGCGGSGSEYIVGK
-608 TTAQFQSGEVANA
+608 TTAQFQSGEVAYT

-664 QSACLICGGLTP
+664 QSACLICGGLKP

-695 VNGTGGLT
+695 VNGTDGLT
-703 KNSSAKGVLKADI
+703 KDSSAKGVLKADI

-723 PIGNSS
+723 PIGSS
-729 AFTGSFHGQNHTV
+729 GFTGRFNGQNHTV

-756 GATVSKVSVSGGNLC
+756 GETVSKVSVSGGNLC
-771 NSNSGTIA
+771 TSNAGIIA
-779 NCCASG
+779 NCCVSG

-799 QNCYAAGGNGTT
+799 QNCYAAGGSGT
-811 LASGG
+811 AIGSGG
-816 TITNCYLKA
+816 TITNCYVKA
-825 GTSESAVNGEAITQN
+825 GTSESAVSGTGITQGD
-840 SFESG
+840 FQSG
-845 KVAYLLNVDSCW
+845 KVAYLLNQDGCW
-857 GQTVNSEPRD
+857 GQTVNSD
-867 LLPKLGGKKVYYKEG
+867 SLPKLGGKQVFFKEG
-882 GSPEYHN
+882 GSPAYHN
-889 HSGYCNICQK
+889 HNGYCNICLK
-899 KPENS
+899 KPLNS
-904 SGSNKTDGNW
+904 DGTSGNW

-922 YWYAKLINGELE
+922 YWYAMLINGELG

-975 IGKDRNNSN
+975 IGKDSKNSN

-998 YVDHWLA
+998 YCDYNFQA

-1011 YKSTIQNV
+1011 YKSTIRNV
-1019 IISDSYFSGEFAG
+1019 IISDSYFSGKHVG
-1032 GVCGQMDASTI
+1032 GVCGQMAASTI
-1043 TNCFSSSMVTGGSG
+1043 TNCFSSSMITGDIG
-1057 VGGICGSLAA
+1057 VGGICGS
-1067 MINPG
+1067 MFG
-1072 TISNCASSGRVNY
+1072 VDSDTISYCASSGRVKY
-1085 TSIYNNGGGVCG
+1085 TEKYNNGGGVCG
-1097 SSGTKGTITNCYY
+1097 SFDTNDQIINCYY
-1110 DKDKYTGTAIGSGN
+1110 NKESLYVNGGEVGSAGSDSAYATA
-1124 GTNVE
+1124 
-1129 GKTTKEFASGEV
+1129 KTTKEFASGEV
-1141 AYLLNGSSSSGIWK
+1141 AYLLNGSTNAGTWK
-1155 QNIDKEGASR
+1155 QNLDTGTR

-1180 SGECPT
+1180 SGACTP
-1186 GYTNNANGAKNHVF
+1186 GYTNNASLVKNHVF

-1214 PVIVSGITANSKT
+1214 PVRVSGITAYSKT
-1227 YDGRTSANLNCNSAV
+1227 YDGGTSASLNCNSAV

-1255 TVSATGTFDK
+1255 RVSATGTFDK

-1276 DLKLTGA
+1276 NLTLTGA

-1295 QTTTTASIN
+1295 QTTATATIN
-1304 PRNITVTITPGGG
+1304 PKNITVTITPGGG
-1317 TYGNVTAATAKLNNV
+1317 TYGNVTAATARLNNV

-1343 YTGTANDGTDYSGTT
+1343 YTGTANDGTGYSGTT

-1376 YSLTGTTTAEFVIDK
+1376 YKLTGTTTAEFVIDK

-1412 VPASDL
+1412 VPANPL
-1418 YTVKT
+1418 YTVET

-1428 DVNASGYPVELQL
+1428 DVGTYTVVLSL
-1441 TDDKNYQWDN
+1441 TDSNNYKWDAPN
-1451 AGGRT
+1451 GQT
-1456 SFRITQAANNWTVDP
+1456 SFEITQAANNWTVDP
-1471 AITGWTYG
+1471 AIIGWTYG
-1479 GQANA
+1479 EKASD
-1484 PTSGA
+1484 PTMGSA
-1489 KFGTAQVTYRKDETV
+1489 KFGTAQVTYLKDETV

-1509 ANAGSYTARFSVTET
+1509 ANAGSYTAHFSVAET
-1524 ANYDGLT
+1524 DNYDGLT
-1531 KDVPFI
+1531 KDVPFT

-1548 AAENKTYDGNTTATL
+1548 TAENKTYDGNTTATL
-1563 KYDEVVFDGIL
+1563 KYDKVVFDGVL
-1574 EGDRL
+1574 EGDSL
-1579 TVEGTGT
+1579 TVTATGT

-1596 TVNISGLTLGGDS
+1596 TVNISGLTLGGAS
-1609 KNNYTLAANGQQ
+1609 EKNYVLATDGQQ
-1621 TTATATITSK
+1621 DTATATITSK

-1655 VAVTYGEITLVENT
+1655 VTVTYGEITLEEGK
-1669 DYTLTGNAET
+1669 DYTLSGNTGT
-1679 NAGSYTLTVTGKGNY
+1679 GAGTYTLEVVLKGNY
-1694 SGSKDQDWEI
+1694 SGSKEQGWEI
-1704 AKASISPKVNIEN
+1704 AKDSITPVVSLGD
-1717 TVYGTTPNP
+1717 TVYGDTLNP
-1726 SITSGNSGNGEVTYT
+1726 SITSGNPGNGEVTYT

-1762 KAAVAETPNYQSS
+1762 KAAVAQTANYQSG

-1793 ITAGNKT
+1793 ITAGDKT
-1800 YDGNTTA
+1800 YDGNTIA

-1820 DGDSLTVEGTGE
+1820 EGDSLTVTAIGT
-1832 FESANAAENKTVT
+1832 FADVNADKNKTVT
-1845 ISGLTLGGASK
+1845 ISGLTLGGDSK

-1862 ADGQQTTATATITK
+1862 LVGQQTTATATITK

-1898 LVTEGTAQGGTMMY
+1898 LVTEGTAKGGTMMY
-1912 RLGEDGS
+1912 RLGENGP
-1919 WTELLPQAAA
+1919 WTETIPQAAA

-1938 VKGDDN
+1938 VKGDGN

-1956 IRPFEIAAQPADM
+1956 ILPFEITAQPQAKSMD
-1969 GIEYGTTTELAVILN
+1969 YGESTALSVTLN
-1984 PKAADVPGITYQWC
+1984 PKAADVSGITYQWC
-1998 LVTEEDGREV
+1998 LVTVEDSKEI

-2014 ETGSS
+2014 ETSS
-2019 LTLTK
+2019 ELTLTK
-2024 PNAGTYVYGCVITCG
+2024 PNAGTYVYACIVTCG
-2039 EDYSVTSDK
+2039 DYSETSSK

-2067 SGLWAEGG
+2067 SGLWVEGG
-2075 EMPLVD
+2075 EMPLVGD
-2081 NSIDL
+2081 SVDL

-2102 STDVHQNYPTGMEIY
+2102 STDVHQNYPTGMQIY
-2117 SVGTDDQ
+2117 SVQKDDQ
-2124 GQTTVA
+2124 GNTAVA

-2135 NHLLRYSGCSIRI
+2135 GNLLQYSGCSIRI
-2148 TGKPGIRMITSLT
+2148 NGKPGIRMITSLT
-2161 KEAKAALKK
+2161 KEAKELLKK

-2183 VAVWSSDLGNQPLTL
+2183 VAVWSSDLDNQPLTL
-2198 KTEKARNNYAYKRG
+2198 NTKKSRSNYAYKRG

-2219 NVGDLTQYT
+2219 NVGALTQYT
-2228 NVLVWDSLEDQK
+2228 NVLVWDSLEAKK

-2253 SNKAGETV
+2253 SNQAGETV
-2261 VLYGGTVSRSI
+2261 TLYGGTVSRSI

-2307 ETNTTGG
+2307 GTNTTTGGNG

>member
-35 ICDHHPEHTAD
+35 ICGHHPEHTAD

-64 LCGYQEASPCTHG
+64 LCGYQEASPCSHS

-117 ASSCT
+117 ASPCT

-133 ARSCTHVHN
+133 ARDCTHAHD
-142 DTCGYVEA
+142 DTCGYMEA

-167 SQQQNGQE
+167 SQQQNGQDL
-175 RCTHGNESA
+175 CTHGNESA

-206 ETVTEETREA
+206 ETVTEETRAA
-216 AQSALSAVEE
+216 AQSALSAVEA

-254 EAFDTGKVLTDWEW
+254 EAVDTGKVLTDWEW
-268 VDDYELID
+268 VDDFEIID
-276 PKTGL
+276 PETGL

-332 EYIFET
+332 EYVFET

-343 YVLADGT
+343 YVLEDGT

-365 DASWYSE
+365 DVAWYSE

-386 SYSDVYELKSADDLF
+386 SYSDVYELKSANDLF
-401 WFAEKVNTGIDADAN
+401 WFAEKVNTGIDTDAN

-435 IGGKFTLYSQ
+435 IGGKYTNYR
-445 ADGSNVSSFIGK
+445 VSSFIGR
-457 FDGHGHVIRGLE
+457 FDGHGHVIRGLK
-469 NTTDGNYQSVGLFGK
+469 NTTDGDYQSVGLFGQ
-484 VGSPVIVNVG
+484 VGSAEIVNVG
-494 IEDSTF
+494 IENSTF
-500 TAKDSNCGSLIGYAA
+500 TAGESGHCGSLIGYAA
-515 GSGNGSATVINCY
+515 GSTNGSATVINCY
-528 STADVNCNITG
+528 STADVNCNITE

-547 WAAKLIIQNCY
+547 RAAKLIIQNCY
-558 FAGTVTSTSANTGSM
+558 FAGTVTSTAGNTGSM
-573 IGYGSDL
+573 IGYGGDL

-594 PGCPIGDPGNISGK
+594 LGCGGSGSEYIVGK
-608 TTAQFQSGEVANA
+608 TTAQFQSGEVAYT

-723 PIGNSS
+723 PIGSS
-729 AFTGSFHGQNHTV
+729 GFTGSFHGQNHTV
-742 TIPAGKSLFDKVGS
+742 TIPVGKSLFDKIES
-756 GATVSKVSVSGGNLC
+756 AATVSKVSVSGGNLC
-771 NSNSGTIA
+771 NSNSGAIA

-799 QNCYAAGGNGTT
+799 QNCYAAGGSGTT

-816 TITNCYLKA
+816 TITNCYVKA
-825 GTSESAVNGEAITQN
+825 GTSESAVSGTGITQGD
-840 SFESG
+840 FQSG
-845 KVAYLLNVDSCW
+845 KVAYLLNQDGCW
-857 GQTVNSEPRD
+857 GQTVNSD
-867 LLPKLGGKKVYYKEG
+867 SLPKLGGKQVFFKEG

-889 HSGYCNICQK
+889 HNGYCNICLK
-899 KPENS
+899 RPLNS
-904 SGSNKTDGNW
+904 SGTSGNW

-922 YWYAKLINGELE
+922 YWYAKLINGELKD
-934 GTSGYSKNA
+934 TTNYSKNA

-975 IGKDRNNSN
+975 IGNDSKNSN

-1011 YKSTIQNV
+1011 YKSTIRNV
-1019 IISDSYFSGEFAG
+1019 IISDSYFHGSHVG
-1032 GVCGQMDASTI
+1032 GVCGQMAASTI
-1043 TNCFSSSMVTGGSG
+1043 TNCFSSSMITGDIG
-1057 VGGICGSLAA
+1057 VGGICGS
-1067 MINPG
+1067 MHG
-1072 TISNCASSGRVNY
+1072 TDSDTISNCASSGRVKY
-1085 TSIYNNGGGVCG
+1085 TEKYNNGGGVCG
-1097 SSGTKGTITNCYY
+1097 SFDTNDQISNCYY
-1110 DKDKYTGTAIGSGN
+1110 NKDSLYVNGGEVGSAGSDSAYATA
-1124 GTNVE
+1124 
-1129 GKTTKEFASGEV
+1129 KTTKEFASGEV
-1141 AYLLNGSSSSGIWK
+1141 AYLLNGSTNAGTWK
-1155 QNIDKEGASR
+1155 QNLDTGTR
-1165 DETPNFSGAAVYAAT
+1165 DETPNFSGAAVYQAT
-1180 SGECPT
+1180 SGACTP
-1186 GYTNNANGAKNHVF
+1186 GYTNNASLEKNHVF

-1207 CDKRDQD
+1207 CDKRDQF
-1214 PVIVSGITANSKT
+1214 PISVSNITAKSKT
-1227 YDGRTSANLNCNSAV
+1227 YDGSKSAELV
-1242 LTNTVTGK
+1242 VTFTGK
-1250 TVTGV
+1250 QSSYPNVS
-1255 TVSATGTFDK
+1255 VSATGTFKDANAGANK
-1265 ADVGTRNVTIR
+1265 TVTVSNLR
-1276 DLKLTGA
+1276 LEGN
-1283 DAGKYYLAESGQ
+1283 DAGKYYLENSGPR
-1295 QTTTTASIN
+1295 TTTASITAKD
-1304 PRNITVTITPGGG
+1304 ITVTITPGGG
-1317 TYGNVTAATAKLNNV
+1317 TYGNVTAATARLNNV

-1343 YTGTANDGTDYSGTT
+1343 YTGTANDGTGYSGTT

-1376 YSLTGTTTAEFVIDK
+1376 YKLTGTTTAEFVIDK

-1412 VPASDL
+1412 VPANPL
-1418 YTVKT
+1418 YTVET

-1428 DVNASGYPVELQL
+1428 DVGTYTVVLSL
-1441 TDDKNYQWDN
+1441 TDSNNYKWDAPN
-1451 AGGRT
+1451 GQT
-1456 SFRITQAANNWTVDP
+1456 SFEITQAANNWTVDP

-1479 GQANA
+1479 ENA
-1484 PTSGA
+1484 SDPTMGSA
-1489 KFGTAQVTYRKDETV
+1489 KFGTAQVTYLKDETV

-1524 ANYDGLT
+1524 TNYDGLT
-1531 KDVPFI
+1531 KDVPLT

-1548 AAENKTYDGNTTATL
+1548 TAGDKTYDGNTTATL
-1563 KYDEVVFDGIL
+1563 NYDKVVFDGIL
-1574 EGDRL
+1574 DGDRL

-1586 FADANAAENK
+1586 FADASADKDK
-1596 TVNISGLTLGGDS
+1596 TVTISGLTLGGDS
-1609 KNNYTLAANGQQ
+1609 KDNYVLATVGQQ
-1621 TTATATITSK
+1621 ATATATITSK

-1655 VAVTYGEITLVENT
+1655 VTVTYGEITLVENT

-1694 SGSKDQDWEI
+1694 SGDTTKDWKID
-1704 AKASISPKVNIEN
+1704 KASITPVVSLADTTYGDPLSPSV
-1717 TVYGTTPNP
+1717 
-1726 SITSGNSGNGEVTYT
+1726 SGNPGNGVVTYT
-1741 YYSDAACTDAVT
+1741 YYSDATCTDAVT

-1762 KAAVAETPNYQSS
+1762 KAAVAQTANYQSG

-1793 ITAGNKT
+1793 ITAENKT

-1807 TLNYAGVTFTGKL
+1807 TLKYDEVVFDGIL
-1820 DGDSLTVEGTGE
+1820 QGDSLTVEGTGT
-1832 FESANAAENKTVT
+1832 FADVNAAENKTVT
-1845 ISGLTLGGASK
+1845 ISGLTLGGDSK

-1862 ADGQQTTATATITK
+1862 LVGQQTAATATITK

-1912 RLGEDGS
+1912 RLGENS
-1919 WTELLPQAAA
+1919 QWSEELPQAAA

-1938 VKGDDN
+1938 VKGDGN

-1956 IRPFEIAAQPADM
+1956 IRPFEITGQTEA
-1969 GIEYGTTTELAVILN
+1969 GSIKYGESTELSVTLN
-1984 PKAADVPGITYQWC
+1984 DKATDVSGITYQWC
-1998 LVTEEDGREV
+1998 QVTVEDGKEI

-2014 ETGSS
+2014 ETGKE

-2024 PNAGTYVYGCVITCG
+2024 PNAGKYVYACIITCG
-2039 EDYSVTSDK
+2039 DYSETSGK
-2048 ATVTVTAVQKDLTS
+2048 ATVTVTAVPQ
-2062 TSDLP
+2062 DLP
-2067 SGLWAEGG
+2067 TTNLPDDLWVEGG
-2075 EMPLVD
+2075 EKPLVD

-2086 KSPSSFLLTSY
+2086 KSPSSFLMTSY
-2097 TYNGA
+2097 TYKNGSSE
-2102 STDVHQNYPTGMEIY
+2102 STHDNYPTGMQIY
-2117 SVGTDDQ
+2117 SVQKDAQ

-2135 NHLLRYSGCSIRI
+2135 GNLLRYSGCSIRI

-2183 VAVWSSDLGNQPLTL
+2183 VAVWSSDLDNQPLTL
-2198 KTEKARNNYAYKRG
+2198 NTKKSRSNYAYKRG

-2219 NVGDLTQYT
+2219 NVGALTQYT
-2228 NVLVWDSLEDQK
+2228 NVLVWDSLEAKK

-2288 GYKYVHEI
+2288 GYKYVHDI